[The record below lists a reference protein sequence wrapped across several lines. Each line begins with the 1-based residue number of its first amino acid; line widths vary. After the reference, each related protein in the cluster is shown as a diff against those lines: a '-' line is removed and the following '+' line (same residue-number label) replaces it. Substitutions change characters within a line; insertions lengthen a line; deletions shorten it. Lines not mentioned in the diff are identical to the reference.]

1 MVELLDCTLR
11 DGSNIVGAGFS
22 REITVKILEA
32 LIKSGI
38 RVIEMGHS
46 SGMGGNEGGVKVA
59 PLSDEE
65 YIEITAPYFSQAE
78 IGMFC
83 QPRYAT
89 SKGVAFAAEKGLGF
103 LRVGVNAGDSSKAV
117 DLIKEIRGH
126 GMKVRTSLM
135 KAYVLPSEELAD
147 EAKILETAGA
157 QAVTIMDSAGYM
169 LPDDVPG
176 YVEALRR
183 TVSIPVGF
191 HGHNNLGLAVAN
203 GIAAWRAG
211 ADSIDCG
218 VMGMAR
224 SVGNIPT
231 EAIIAVLQRYGA
243 ASEYDLLALLS
254 LIENDIMPSLKA
266 HFHNP
271 IPPVELVLGIAGCH
285 SSFLPMF
292 REIAKSRSVDLFK
305 LILDVS
311 SHDQKAPSREFIESF
326 AEKAA
331 NTGS

>member
-22 REITVKILEA
+22 GDITKKILEG
-32 LIKSGI
+32 LVKSGI
-38 RVIEMGHS
+38 TVIEMGHS
-46 SGMGGNEGGVKVA
+46 SGLGGNESGVKIA

-65 YIEITAPYFSQAE
+65 YMEIATLFLSKAE

-83 QPRYAT
+83 QPRHAT
-89 SKGVAFAAEKGLGF
+89 TAGIKLAATKGLGF
-103 LRVGVNAGDSSKAV
+103 LRVGINAGDASKAT

-126 GMKVRTSLM
+126 GIKVRTSLM
-135 KAYVLPSEELAD
+135 KAYVLSPEELAE
-147 EAKILETAGA
+147 EAKIFETSGA

-169 LPDDVPG
+169 VPDDVVE
-176 YVEALRR
+176 YVKTLRE

-203 GIAAWRAG
+203 GIAAWKAG
-211 ADSIDCG
+211 AASIDCG

-231 EAIIAVLQRYGA
+231 EAIIGVLQRFGEA
-243 ASEYDLLALLS
+243 FEYDLHTLLS
-254 LIENDIMPSLKA
+254 FIDKDIMPPLKPYYT
-266 HFHNP
+266 NP
-271 IPPVELVLGIAGCH
+271 LPPVELILGIAGCH
-285 SSFLPMF
+285 SNFLPIF
-292 REIAKSRSVDLFK
+292 KEVAEAYSTDLYK

-311 SHDQKAPSREFIESF
+311 ACDRKAPSRELIEAF
-326 AEKAA
+326 AKK
-331 NTGS
+331 NDKS